1 MLPNQVVNSRIL
13 GIGLDQI
20 QLESRVESYGM
31 DSRVAVELRN
41 WLAEEIDADIAVL
54 EMLGAATLDGMRMV
68 AATKRSLRQPS
79 WSG

>member
-20 QLESRVESYGM
+20 QLESRIESYGM
-31 DSRVAVELRN
+31 DSRVAVESRN
-41 WLAEEIDADIAVL
+41 WLAKEIDADIAVL